1 MTTVHKSALVPY
13 SASEMYALVADIE
26 SYGEFL
32 PWCGGAR
39 VLARDAETLTAAI
52 DIAYSGVHKTFTTRN
67 RGVPGAKMEMHLVDG
82 PFKQLQGYWHFQALD
97 TTACKVSLHLE
108 FEFASALLGL
118 VVGPVFSGI
127 ANGLVDSFRQRAVAL
142 YGKR

>member
-1 MTTVHKSALVPY
+1 
-13 SASEMYALVADIE
+13 
-26 SYGEFL
+26 
-32 PWCGGAR
+32 
-39 VLARDAETLTAAI
+39 
-52 DIAYSGVHKTFTTRN
+52 
-67 RGVPGAKMEMHLVDG
+67 MEMHLVDG

-108 FEFASALLGL
+108 FEFANALLGI